1 MSECVGV
8 CVSGAM
14 ERISPSSSQ
23 QGRGIVAVV
32 GVGPGLGFSI
42 ARRFARE
49 GYSVV
54 ILARTYEKLARLVV
68 QLMALERTAHV
79 SAISIDCSDPQSV
92 HDAFESVRSIGVVEV
107 LVYNVNMQLSR
118 LHPPFLDVNAES
130 FQQALTLPALGAFY
144 SVQQVLPGML
154 QRRKGTILFTGA
166 TASIQG
172 EAGSAELACGKFALR
187 ALSQCLSKELQPQGI
202 HVAHI
207 ILDGLMRCSRLEG
220 MAGQP
225 FLDPDGV
232 AEVYWQIHKQH
243 PSAWTQELDLK
254 PFFPAR

>member
-1 MSECVGV
+1 MDSR
-8 CVSGAM
+8 S
-14 ERISPSSSQ
+14 SSSSQ
-23 QGRGIVAVV
+23 RRGVVAVV

-54 ILARTYEKLARLVV
+54 ILSRTYEKLARLVV
-68 QLMALERTAHV
+68 QLMTLERTAHV

-107 LVYNVNMQLSR
+107 LVYNVNMQLSYI
-118 LHPPFLDVNAES
+118 PPHFLAINAES
-130 FQQALTLPALGAFY
+130 FEQSLTVPTLGAFY

-154 QRRKGTILFTGA
+154 QRRRGTILFTGA
-166 TASIQG
+166 TASVQG

-187 ALSQCLSKELQPQGI
+187 ALSQCLSKEFQPQGI

-207 ILDGLMRCSRLEG
+207 ILDGVVRCSRLQGTAE
-220 MAGQP
+220 QP
-225 FLDPDGV
+225 CLDPDGV
-232 AEVYWQIHKQH
+232 AEVYWQVHMQH

-254 PFFPAR
+254 SFAPVI

>member
-1 MSECVGV
+1 
-8 CVSGAM
+8 M
-14 ERISPSSSQ
+14 ERRSSSSSQ
-23 QGRGIVAVV
+23 HGRGVVAVV
-32 GVGPGLGFSI
+32 GVGPGLGFSV

-107 LVYNVNMQLSR
+107 LVYNVNMHLPY
-118 LHPPFLDVNAES
+118 LPPHFLDIRAES
-130 FQQALTLPALGAFY
+130 FQQSLTLPSLGAFH

-166 TASIQG
+166 STSIQG
-172 EAGSAELACGKFALR
+172 EAGSAESACGKFALR
-187 ALSQCLSKELQPQGI
+187 ALSQCLSKEFQPQGI

-207 ILDGLMRCSRLEG
+207 ILDGVVRCNRLES

-232 AEVYWQIHKQH
+232 AEVYWQIHMQH

-254 PFFPAR
+254 PFLPAR

>member
-1 MSECVGV
+1 
-8 CVSGAM
+8 M
-14 ERISPSSSQ
+14 ERRSSSSSSSQ
-23 QGRGIVAVV
+23 GRGVVAVV

-54 ILARTYEKLARLVV
+54 VLSRTYEKLARLVV

-92 HDAFESVRSIGVVEV
+92 RDAFESVRSIGVVEV
-107 LVYNVNMQLSR
+107 LVYNVNVQLSCP
-118 LHPPFLDVNAES
+118 LPHFLDINPES
-130 FQQALTLPALGAFY
+130 FQQSLTLPSLGAFH

-154 QRRKGTILFTGA
+154 QRRRGTILFTGA
-166 TASIQG
+166 MASTQG

-187 ALSQCLSKELQPQGI
+187 ALSQCLSKEFQSQGI

-207 ILDGLMRCSRLEG
+207 ILDGVVRCNRSEG
-220 MAGQP
+220 IIGQP

-232 AEVYWQIHKQH
+232 AEVYWQIHMQQ

-254 PFFPAR
+254 PFSPAR